1 VQILEPQT
9 RLQWISHFNTIDRV
23 VKESGPMLRSTRVS
37 KTFGIL
43 HGLCGNKE
51 VAKSLEPFQQEYL
64 QTRDNLKKTHN
75 RTSSMSSI
83 GDAVIA
89 SLLLNKVE
97 DDLAI
102 LEEIGN
108 GAGVDHHKEPPV
120 PGKVCEFTPILTR
133 APSLTLL

>member
-9 RLQWISHFNTIDRV
+9 RLQWISHFTTIDRV
-23 VKESGPMLRSTRVS
+23 VKESGPMLRSARVS

-43 HGLCGNKE
+43 HGLCGSSE

-64 QTRDNLKKTHN
+64 RTRDNLKNIHN
-75 RTSSMSSI
+75 RTSSTSSI

-97 DDLAI
+97 GGLAI
-102 LEEIGN
+102 LEET
-108 GAGVDHHKEPPV
+108 GAGAAVDLQKEPHAQI
-120 PGKVCEFTPILTR
+120 KV
-133 APSLTLL
+133 S